1 MEDLDDGPEK
11 AATQHHS
18 GDLTPRPFTVLQIQ
32 GRQFGLA
39 GVNSWGVWPREEY
52 RMEYKDYD
60 FTYIVKA
67 VR

>member
-1 MEDLDDGPEK
+1 MECSALNYLMEDLDDGPEK

-39 GVNSWGVWPREEY
+39 GVNSWGVWPREE
-52 RMEYKDYD
+52 
-60 FTYIVKA
+60 
-67 VR
+67 